1 MRSIDYF
8 VFKLMNI
15 KEEPPLLFHDKTK
28 EETLNALSTNREGG
42 LTAAQVAELQQKHGP
57 NRLREKKKKTLA
69 QRFFDQFKD
78 VMILILIAAAIV
90 SFVIVCVEKN
100 WGELFEPGLIL
111 LIVLL
116 NAAMGVYQEG
126 KAEKALEALNC
137 IKNYNKHY
145 KRRFKK
151 FAPVFFNTNNCERH
165 YCRRYKY

>member
-1 MRSIDYF
+1 M
-8 VFKLMNI
+8 
-15 KEEPPLLFHDKTK
+15 LFHNKSK
-28 EETLNALSTNREGG
+28 EETLNLLSTNREGG
-42 LTAAQVAELQQKHGP
+42 LSTNQVTALQQKHGP

-126 KAEKALEALNC
+126 KAEKALDISAGYG
-137 IKNYNKHY
+137 II
-145 KRRFKK
+145 F
-151 FAPVFFNTNNCERH
+151 
-165 YCRRYKY
+165 